1 MPFNVPRNVREWMQ
15 IRQPDR
21 VLQNRSAAGPGA
33 GSMKGVSFG
42 TNTDHERKG
51 EYVSHSFKEVDEGVN
66 NMLRN
71 DTAKLV
77 LAGVENEVAIYR
89 KVSKYPRVFEQTLHG
104 SPDGLKEWELHKRA
118 MDLLMHSPSTLLQ
131 KALAN
136 FARHGPDSRISS
148 NRDHVINAAREGRV
162 ADLLFSDGAESPG
175 AADDLLNAAA
185 LQTLLHGGRAFV
197 LDEKEM
203 PVAGDVAAVLRY

>member
-1 MPFNVPRNVREWMQ
+1 MPFNVPRNMREWMH

-42 TNTDHERKG
+42 TSTDHERKG
-51 EYVSHSFKEVDEGVN
+51 ECVSHFFRAVDEGVN
-66 NMLRN
+66 TMLRN

-77 LAGVENEVAIYR
+77 LAGVEKEVAIDR

-104 SPDGLKEWELHKRA
+104 SPDGVEEWELHKRA
-118 MDLLMHSPSTLLQ
+118 MDLLMHSPSELLQ
-131 KALAN
+131 RALAN
-136 FARHGPDSRISS
+136 FARHGPDSRISA
-148 NRDHVINAAREGRV
+148 NRDHVINAAREGRL
-162 ADLLFSDGAESPG
+162 AELFFSDGAESPG
-175 AADDLLNAAA
+175 AAEDLLNTAA

-197 LDEKEM
+197 LEKKEM
-203 PVAGDVAAVLRY
+203 PVAGGVAAVLRY